1 MARKSAAEKLQDF
14 MNECHSTR
22 AVLKEF
28 TDVTRAKY
36 GDFGYAAGYLES
48 MVVDMLMELPKARRE
63 AFREQL
69 HNKAYKISV
78 EA

>member
-1 MARKSAAEKLQDF
+1 MAKSAAEKLQDF
-14 MNECHSTR
+14 MNECHGTR

-48 MVVDMLMELPKARRE
+48 LMVDILMELPKARRV

-69 HNKAYKISV
+69 HNKTYKISQ
-78 EA
+78 ES